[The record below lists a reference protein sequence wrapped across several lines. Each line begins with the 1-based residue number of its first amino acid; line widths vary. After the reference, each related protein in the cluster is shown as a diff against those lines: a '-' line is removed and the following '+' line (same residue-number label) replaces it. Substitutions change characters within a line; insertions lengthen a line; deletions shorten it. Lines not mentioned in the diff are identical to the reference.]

1 MNISSNNVIEQVN
14 LTNVSCFIVR
24 VKPWTNCFKYW
35 KIDEWMNNVLWKRTI
50 KIADKSQTIN

>member
-1 MNISSNNVIEQVN
+1 MFHALLYVLNLEQ
-14 LTNVSCFIVR
+14 IVLS
-24 VKPWTNCFKYW
+24 TE